1 MKNKFLVTTL
11 LVALSVTSFAKE
23 KNVDSRLF
31 KDLAATLH
39 NSAQVQWTTR
49 DQYKQATFSFRDKSA
64 AAFYSLDDNE
74 LIGFRIQLNKN
85 ELPQIVS
92 ESIKEK
98 YGDWQLVDAITFIDA
113 SGNVNYFTQ
122 VQKDKKSFVLKTTP
136 NGKLSVYDRA
146 HI

>member
-31 KDLAATLH
+31 RDLSATLH
-39 NSAQVQWTTR
+39 NSPQVQWTIK
-49 DQYKQATFSFRDKSA
+49 DQYKQGTFSFRDKSA